1 MLGLEL
7 PVALRDGSVVAMTN
21 EGLPGAVNLPRLAD
35 EFYRSARWLRVF
47 TRTRMAVDLQVVLAA

>member
-7 PVALRDGSVVAMTN
+7 PVRLRGGGVVALTN
-21 EGLPGAVNLPRLAD
+21 EGLPGAVNLPKLAD

-47 TRTRMAVDLQVVLAA
+47 TRTRISVDLSDILTA